1 MISPLQK
8 NGLNAGYAFR
18 PLIFGC
24 RRAAAASVVMRSYS
38 AGLRCSILL
47 TVPRC
52 TKGKRPQTWGRGG
65 WGRRLLGRQAAEM
78 ASGIRNKRSQGSNSV
93 CAVSDHKSEN
103 SPLSTARKARVRS
116 ARVQD
121 SPCEVRTLKPRIGSP
136 RRLIRWRTK
145 PPRVCPPLSNGP
157 GLCVPSRAVFSTL
170 TAGNTAD

>member
-1 MISPLQK
+1 
-8 NGLNAGYAFR
+8 
-18 PLIFGC
+18 
-24 RRAAAASVVMRSYS
+24 MRSYS

-93 CAVSDHKSEN
+93 CAVSDHKPEK

-116 ARVQD
+116 AQVQD
-121 SPCEVRTLKPRIGSP
+121 SPCEVRTLKPGIGSP
-136 RRLIRWRTK
+136 RRLIRWRPK
-145 PPRVCPPLSNGP
+145 PPRVRPPLSNGP
-157 GLCVPSRAVFSTL
+157 GLCVPSSGAVFSTPGIRPTKL
-170 TAGNTAD
+170 LITFTRAMVADEALQGTSRQRDTLSRCGE